1 MFGRKTGPETEP
13 ISGKHSI
20 LTDSTT
26 IKGAISTENNLR
38 IDGNI
43 DGDVICKGK
52 MIIGTT
58 GCVIGDI
65 KCSNIE
71 ILGKVTGNIICSD
84 LFILRTSGSLTGDI
98 KTKNIEVETGAQLDG
113 RCSVITD
120 AEAQDIL

>member
-1 MFGRKTGPETEP
+1 MFGRKTGTETES

-20 LTDSTT
+20 LTDCTT
-26 IKGAISTENNLR
+26 IKGAINTENNLR

-43 DGDVICKGK
+43 EGDVTCKGK
-52 MIIGTT
+52 IIIGST
-58 GCVIGDI
+58 GCVAGDI

-84 LFILRTSGSLTGDI
+84 LFILRTSGCLIGDI

-120 AEAQDIL
+120 AEAQDIF